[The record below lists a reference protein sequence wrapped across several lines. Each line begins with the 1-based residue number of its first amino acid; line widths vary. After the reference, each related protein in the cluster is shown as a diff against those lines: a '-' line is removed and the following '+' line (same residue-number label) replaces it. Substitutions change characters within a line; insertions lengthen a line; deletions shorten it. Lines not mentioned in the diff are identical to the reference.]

1 VTDDPTSAGL
11 SSGATWPGYYRG
23 YRLQTNADG
32 EVWWQPYQGTERLHL
47 EPTPDGLLDRLLSVD
62 RLGGRVRITEGNA
75 ALTRVEVGD
84 EYEQRYV
91 GDVDLDGELV
101 PPEDPEYA
109 IPVRPDGLSPGDLW
123 PSVYDGAKFSFAG
136 DRVWWQSG
144 EDHRRHPVESS
155 LPQSITNALA
165 QLKPRGGSFRVT
177 PWNDVLTLVSDPP
190 NPEEAREQLGE
201 LPRVVK
207 NIITLRRERGVEML
221 PVYVGTLSETPLEIT
236 EARSL
241 TDPLSASEQ
250 EELDSWAGSLGATS
264 ETDQSHQQ
272 VGEDG
277 TEGDDG
283 GAVSDDP
290 ETW

>member
-1 VTDDPTSAGL
+1 MTDDPTSAGL
-11 SSGATWPGYYRG
+11 DSGATWPGYYRG

-47 EPTPDGLLDRLLSVD
+47 EPTPDDLLDKLLSID

-75 ALTRVEVGD
+75 ALTRIEVAD

-91 GDVDLDGELV
+91 GDVELDGELV

-109 IPVRPDGLSPGDLW
+109 IPVQPDGLSPGDLW

-144 EDHRRHPVESS
+144 DDHRRHPVESP
-155 LPQSITNALA
+155 LPQSIRNALA

-236 EARSL
+236 ESRSL

-250 EELDSWAGSLGATS
+250 EDLDSWAGSLGSTS
-264 ETDQSHQQ
+264 EIDQSQQQ
-272 VGEDG
+272 VGDDT
-277 TEGDDG
+277 TEGDSDG
-283 GAVSDDP
+283 VVSDDP